1 MFTQRSLRRILALI
15 AIVAMI
21 AAGCGGD
28 DDDDGGDTASGDGSA
43 SGEGGE
49 CTEPDQVEI
58 GFPGLPPD
66 FVQMGTPLA
75 DHRGVFEEYCID
87 AEFIGV
93 ESGISAFRAM
103 AAGEFQFSY
112 SGSISPVLARAE
124 FQDAVVFMSPANLLD
139 FQVSALPEFESCEA
153 LEGQPIA
160 TDGPGGLNHAIM
172 EEYLA
177 RVCDLD
183 IDTDVRVQI
192 GDPETFGAQLASGTV
207 KAAALHVDERLFVAD
222 EIGIDLQ
229 VLGNAWEY
237 APDFHYASLSTAR
250 NVLEENRDLYVRISA
265 AILESNAWLVDPAN
279 EEEAIDVIAEVSE
292 QPVEVVQEAYDTF
305 GANFPDTC
313 EEALNLDAYQYL
325 IDLQVE
331 LGNLEE
337 SYEAAELVDTSV
349 CEDAAALVEESN

>member
-1 MFTQRSLRRILALI
+1 MPRSRFLQRTLIVLVLAGLL
-15 AIVAMI
+15 

-28 DDDDGGDTASGDGSA
+28 DDDGGDAAAGGGSQTP
-43 SGEGGE
+43 GE
-49 CTEPDQVEI
+49 CSEPDQVEI

-75 DHRGVFEEYCID
+75 DERGVFEKYCIE

-112 SGSISPVLARAE
+112 SGSISPVLAKGEGA
-124 FQDAVVFMSPANLLD
+124 DAVVFMSPANLLD
-139 FQVSALPEFESCEA
+139 FQVSALPGFDDCESLAGE
-153 LEGQPIA
+153 PIA

-172 EEYLA
+172 EQYLA
-177 RVCDLD
+177 TCDLD
-183 IDTDVRVQI
+183 IDSDVRVQI
-192 GDPETFGAQLASGTV
+192 GDPETFGAQLAAGTV
-207 KAAALHVDERLFVAD
+207 KAAALHADERLFVAD

-237 APDFHYASLSTAR
+237 APDFHYASLSTAGAA
-250 NVLEENRDLYVRISA
+250 LEENRDLYVRISA
-265 AILESNAWLVDPAN
+265 AILESNQWLVDPAN
-279 EEEAIDVIAEVSE
+279 REDAIEIIAEVSE
-292 QPVEVVQEAYDTF
+292 QPEEVVAEVYDTF

-313 EEALNLDAYQYL
+313 EEALDLDAFQYL

-337 SYEAAELVDTSV
+337 AYDPEELVDTSV
-349 CEDAAALVEESN
+349 CEDAAQLVEESN